1 MTVPATPGLE
11 WLSTSRESNMRRRAT
26 EEAALVR
33 WCVPSRTLL
42 WHLDLR
48 SRLFLVKV
56 KQKSSDSLHVRG
68 LQIKERRLQE
78 VPPAVLGRTAR
89 REAANS

>member
-1 MTVPATPGLE
+1 MYLSFGTVHFSHRVVASRFTQ
-11 WLSTSRESNMRRRAT
+11 STV
-26 EEAALVR
+26 LI
-33 WCVPSRTLL
+33 
-42 WHLDLR
+42 
-48 SRLFLVKV
+48 KV

-68 LQIKERRLQE
+68 LQIKDGRLQE

>member
-1 MTVPATPGLE
+1 MGEERYRRSGRGVYLSFRTVHFSHPVVA
-11 WLSTSRESNMRRRAT
+11 SRFTQSV
-26 EEAALVR
+26 L
-33 WCVPSRTLL
+33 
-42 WHLDLR
+42 
-48 SRLFLVKV
+48 LVKV